1 MQYNTHGI
9 MQNENIT
16 VLTVFTGELA
26 MLYTNSIKALKGMSL
41 HYKWRVVSNGYFK
54 KSASNQLIPPQQIR
68 HTAQHSQSPEYCTKL
83 TLGCTTHWVS
93 PNTKIRHFKV
103 VLLSQSFNTKS
114 DTQQ

>member
-26 MLYTNSIKALKGMSL
+26 MLYTISIKALKGMSL

-54 KSASNQLIPPQQIR
+54 KSASNQLIPP
-68 HTAQHSQSPEYCTKL
+68 HNNKPGTPHN
-83 TLGCTTHWVS
+83 TLNHL
-93 PNTKIRHFKV
+93 NT
-103 VLLSQSFNTKS
+103 VLN
-114 DTQQ
+114 